1 MSAGDLAI
9 ALSGFKFI
17 ENPRMVKGRMLRQ
30 PRSKKY
36 RIRKKFANRP
46 GNMAYSPA
54 EGLFYMKAERIVIG
68 HPAMI
73 AALKAKIAASAASGN
88 STGRVSAPCMED

>member
-1 MSAGDLAI
+1 MAAGDLAV
-9 ALSGFKFI
+9 ALSGFTFI

-46 GNMAYSPA
+46 GNMAYEPA

-68 HPAMI
+68 HPVKI
-73 AALKAKIAASAASGN
+73 AELKARLAESAAR
-88 STGRVSAPCMED
+88 GRVSAPCMED